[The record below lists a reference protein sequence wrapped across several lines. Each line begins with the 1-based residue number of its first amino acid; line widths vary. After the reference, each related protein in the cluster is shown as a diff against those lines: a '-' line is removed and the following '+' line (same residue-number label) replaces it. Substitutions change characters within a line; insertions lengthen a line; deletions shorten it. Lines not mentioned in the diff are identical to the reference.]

1 MSEIVRVIAL
11 AIVTFFVTAVVLV
24 LSNPELTHVVL
35 MRLGIDPGQEAR
47 VETGRATEALVPGER
62 VFTVQ
67 HPQRERWTGLM
78 GFPSN
83 AELRFPVPR
92 DLSVTGG
99 QLQLVLSTQMIE
111 NGDGLITIAVNG
123 VQRDALVLEAGR
135 QTLQLLYDLTPSDL
149 AGDAV
154 VVALSG
160 NGTTNHGQ
168 ICPTNVTNLG
178 AAVELAPTSA
188 LLLELSSPATSEEA
202 ELAAMSASLQ
212 LDWSGS
218 TVPVWAAQYLTR
230 LAVHTE
236 LAATETSE
244 LVLDP
249 GQAEVF
255 MRGETGGFVIGGVPG
270 VEHLATLRG
279 GALPAVYGA
288 SWPVPAQVLGADLR
302 ANTFRG
308 SRRWEISYKLA
319 DMPRGIA
326 PDALNLELATSTLA
340 GSYNWVVRVMLNDQ
354 LIYSAEHDGRSDRIS
369 HRIPLPSDKTW
380 LNNRLVVTLTDPS
393 PNQGICRA
401 GPEAAAQMLDTT
413 TLTYADAR
421 PANAREL
428 VVSAL
433 AAAPTV
439 TLDAPETLTQA
450 SAVHASGL
458 LSMVLPLTTQAE
470 FGETE
475 STTTVT
481 ILDQQSIGAL
491 LNEDNGT
498 PAYLVYPGNAEDPVH
513 IDVEEFSADIQPQ
526 LGANGSALLVRW
538 Q

>member
-1 MSEIVRVIAL
+1 
-11 AIVTFFVTAVVLV
+11 
-24 LSNPELTHVVL
+24 
-35 MRLGIDPGQEAR
+35 
-47 VETGRATEALVPGER
+47 
-62 VFTVQ
+62 
-67 HPQRERWTGLM
+67 
-78 GFPSN
+78 
-83 AELRFPVPR
+83 
-92 DLSVTGG
+92 
-99 QLQLVLSTQMIE
+99 
-111 NGDGLITIAVNG
+111 
-123 VQRDALVLEAGR
+123 
-135 QTLQLLYDLTPSDL
+135 
-149 AGDAV
+149 
-154 VVALSG
+154 
-160 NGTTNHGQ
+160 
-168 ICPTNVTNLG
+168 
-178 AAVELAPTSA
+178 
-188 LLLELSSPATSEEA
+188 
-202 ELAAMSASLQ
+202 
-212 LDWSGS
+212 
-218 TVPVWAAQYLTR
+218 
-230 LAVHTE
+230 
-236 LAATETSE
+236 
-244 LVLDP
+244 
-249 GQAEVF
+249 
-255 MRGETGGFVIGGVPG
+255 
-270 VEHLATLRG
+270 
-279 GALPAVYGA
+279 
-288 SWPVPAQVLGADLR
+288 
-302 ANTFRG
+302 
-308 SRRWEISYKLA
+308 
-319 DMPRGIA
+319 
-326 PDALNLELATSTLA
+326 
-340 GSYNWVVRVMLNDQ
+340 MLNDQ